1 MPKTISLN
9 IYGPIVD
16 QSFWGDLVT
25 PRSVMEKIK
34 DAGPGDQIDVHIN
47 SPGGNVFAGQAI
59 HNMLR
64 QHPAKVNMFVDGI
77 AASVASVIAMAGN
90 KIVMPPGT
98 MMMIHNPLLSL
109 FGAYHANEFRE
120 MADYLDKVRDSI
132 VATYMSRNKNK
143 TKEDIV
149 AIMDATT
156 WMTAAEAVDAGWA
169 DEVMEAGTVEA
180 KMSGKVLNIAGMD
193 FDLSSYACM
202 PAIMN
207 SIPAIQSMKVT
218 GSSPDLTADP
228 AANKQKHEEDTILDR
243 KELQEKHPEIYNEI
257 LNAGVA
263 QERARMKAL
272 DEVAMPGHEA
282 IINDARYTSGS
293 TAEQVAI
300 KIIAAEKATNA
311 QRLKDIAAD
320 AADLTPVGG
329 AAAPADAKAK
339 EEKEVQAMAEKMAA
353 QINEGR
359 GK

>member
-1 MPKTISLN
+1 MPKTISIN
-9 IYGPIVD
+9 IYGQIVD

-25 PRSVMEKIK
+25 PKSVMDQIK

-64 QHPAKVNMFVDGI
+64 QHPANVTVFVDGM

-109 FGAYHANEFRE
+109 YGAYHANEFRE

-132 VATYMSRNKNK
+132 VATYMSRSKNK

-169 DEVMEAGTVEA
+169 DEVMGAGAVEA
-180 KMSGKVLNIAGMD
+180 KMNGKILNIAGMA
-193 FDLSSYACM
+193 FDVSSYANLPTLNVSSVSM
-202 PAIMN
+202 PTQ
-207 SIPAIQSMKVT
+207 IP

-228 AANKQKHEEDTILDR
+228 AANTPNNEEEKILDR

-272 DEVAMPGHEA
+272 DEVALPGSEA
-282 IINDARYTSGS
+282 LINTARYDTGA
-293 TAEQVAI
+293 TAEQVAMQ
-300 KIIAAEKATNA
+300 IIAAEKERSKK
-311 QRLKDIAAD
+311 RLKDITDD
-320 AADLTPVGG
+320 AAELPPVGG